1 MLFFLRLSREK
12 ARRAAAF
19 FALAAALLPPVSPTA
34 RAQAVRVVARPPVKG
49 KHSFYTGN
57 RPPLLPTP
65 LLRLPI
71 GAIRPEGW
79 LRKELELEAEG
90 FFGHLEEISPYLEKK
105 DNAWLSPRGKGKHG
119 WEEVPYWLRGFSN
132 LAYVL
137 GDEKLI
143 ARARTW
149 IEGVLSSRRPDGW
162 FGPGRGR
169 KGAATRLKGR
179 EDLWPNMV
187 MLSCLRDYY
196 SFTRD
201 ERVLSLM
208 KAYFR
213 YLSTIPED
221 RFLEGYWPKMRG
233 GDLLSSVY
241 WLYNRTGEAFLLAL
255 ARKVHRHTAD
265 WTKGVID
272 RHNVNICQGFGEP
285 TTFYLQSH
293 DPRHLQASYR
303 NFAWI
308 REHFGRVPGGLFGGD
323 ENCRPGYTG
332 PRQAIET
339 CGIVEMMHS
348 AETLVEI
355 TGDPLWADRCEDAAF
370 NTLPAALTPD
380 LKALRYLTA
389 PNLVLSDK
397 GSKSP
402 GFQNGGP
409 MLWMN
414 PHIHR
419 CCQHNWGQ
427 GWPYFAES
435 LWFATPGGGLAA
447 VFYSDCRVTAR
458 AGKGSLVTLDEDTH
472 YPFSGK
478 VTIRV
483 HTEKTVTFPLYLRVP
498 GWCRGARVAV
508 NGKASSAEAAPLRYL
523 VLTRPWKDGDLVELD
538 LPMKVSLRKWTKNHG
553 SVSVDYGPLTF
564 SLKIGEKYVRS
575 GGTDEW
581 PAWEIHPTT
590 PWNYGLVL
598 DPKDPAASFEVI
610 HRPWPET
617 DMPFTLEG
625 TPLEIRAEGKR
636 IPGWKLDHLG
646 LVGRIPES
654 PVLSE
659 ESREA
664 ITLVPMGAA
673 RLRISAF
680 PVIGAGPG
688 AHPWKS
694 PPEPA
699 YKASASHCWRGDTPA
714 ALADGILPA
723 DSSDHSIPRMTW
735 WDHKGTT
742 EWVQADFH
750 APRVL
755 SSVQVYW
762 FDDTGSGACRVPASW
777 RLYYREGNRWI
788 PVRNPSGFGT
798 GKDKFNKTTFTPVRT
813 TALRLEVRL
822 RPGFS
827 GGILEWRIE

>member
-1 MLFFLRLSREK
+1 MRTKAFLVSLFAWVFGLFP
-12 ARRAAAF
+12 AF
-19 FALAAALLPPVSPTA
+19 CGTA
-34 RAQAVRVVARPPVKG
+34 GAQEVRVADRPPLEG
-49 KHSFYTGN
+49 KNSFYVGN

-65 LLRLPI
+65 LVKLPI
-71 GAIRPEGW
+71 GSIRPEGW

-90 FFGHLEEISPYLEKK
+90 FFGRLEEISPFLEKK
-105 DNAWLSPRGKGKHG
+105 DNAWLDPKGEGKHG
-119 WEEVPYWLRGFSN
+119 WEEVPYWLKGFSN

-143 ARARTW
+143 ARARVW
-149 IEGVLSSRRPDGW
+149 IEGALSSRQPDGW

-187 MLSCLRDYY
+187 MLACLRDYFDY
-196 SFTRD
+196 VGD
-201 ERVLSLM
+201 KRVLSLM
-208 KAYFR
+208 TAYFR
-213 YLSTIPED
+213 YLMTIPED
-221 RFLEGYWPKMRG
+221 RFLVGYWPKMRG

-241 WLYNRTGEAFLLAL
+241 WLYNRTGDPFLLKL
-255 ARKVHRHTAD
+255 AEKVHRRTAD

-272 RHNVNICQGFGEP
+272 RHNVNICQAFGEP
-285 TTFYLQSH
+285 TTFYMQSH
-293 DPRHLQASYR
+293 EPRHLRASYR

-308 REHFGRVPGGLFGGD
+308 REHYGRVPGGLFGGD
-323 ENCRPGYTG
+323 ENCRPGCTG

-348 AETLVEI
+348 AETLLGI

-397 GSKSP
+397 GSKAP

-427 GWPYFAES
+427 GWPYYAES
-435 LWFATPGGGLAA
+435 LWFATPDNGLAA
-447 VFYSDCRVTAR
+447 VFYSDCKVTAR
-458 AGKGSLVTLDEDTH
+458 VGDGTKVTLDEDTH

-478 VTIRV
+478 VV
-483 HTEKTVTFPLYLRVP
+483 FTVGTKKPVYFPLYLRVP
-498 GWCRGARVAV
+498 RWCRDARVKL
-508 NGKASSAEAAPLRYL
+508 NGALLPAKSGPLRYF
-523 VLTRPWKDGDLVELD
+523 VLARSWKDGDRVELD
-538 LPMKVSLRKWTKNHG
+538 LPMEISIRKWKKNYG
-553 SVSVDYGPLTF
+553 SVSIDYGPLTF

-575 GGTDEW
+575 GGTDRW

-590 PWNYGLVL
+590 PWNYGLIL
-598 DPKDPAASFEVI
+598 DEKDPASSFTVV
-610 HRPWPET
+610 RKPWPAT
-617 DMPFTLEG
+617 NMPFTLEG
-625 TPLEIRAEGKR
+625 TPIELRAEGKR
-636 IPGWKLDHLG
+636 IPGWKLDRLG
-646 LVGRIPES
+646 LVGKMRES
-654 PVLSE
+654 PVRSGE
-659 ESREA
+659 PAET

-680 PVIGAGPG
+680 PVIGEGPG
-688 AHPWKS
+688 AHAWKTTS
-694 PPEPA
+694 GPA
-699 YKASASHCWRGDTPA
+699 YKASASHCWGGDTVK
-714 ALADGILPA
+714 ALSDGLLPGN
-723 DSSDHSIPRMTW
+723 SNDHSIPRMTW

-742 EWVQADFH
+742 EWVQASFEK
-750 APRVL
+750 PRTV

-762 FDDTGSGACRVPASW
+762 FDDTGVGACRVPASW
-777 RLYYREGNRWI
+777 RLLYIKDGAWV
-788 PVRNPSGFGT
+788 PVENPSAFGT
-798 GKDKFNKTTFTPVRT
+798 AKDVFNKTTFAPVRT
-813 TALRLEVRL
+813 TALRIEVRL
-822 RPGFS
+822 RHGFS